1 MKRLMLTLEFPPQKG
16 GIATYVY
23 NLAKHVPPDEIV
35 VCTPPTNEVLVD
47 KKFDSEND
55 LKTFRKKSYWLLV
68 WPHWLRWLLAVWKI
82 VKTEKIDVIHIHHVL
97 PSGYIAVFFKKIFKV
112 PYVVFL
118 HGTDLRL
125 ALKNKQKVKKV
136 SYILNNASKVVVNSA
151 YLQNELKGNFKLTV
165 PVEIIFPCPSDNFLS
180 DVNYE
185 KISKLRVNFGLEG
198 KKVMISVGRL
208 VKSKGHHQLLEYI
221 PELLKSVPNLVW
233 LVVGNGEES
242 KSLVENVQ
250 KNNLQ
255 SVVRFLGEVSLDDL
269 PDYYALA
276 NIFVLLTR
284 PTERS
289 VESFGTVF
297 LEASAVGIPVVAGKC
312 GGVEEAVQEGVT
324 GYLVDSNSQNEVV
337 TSIVK
342 ILTNPNLAVEM
353 GRKGK
358 EFVLAKF
365 TWKKQIEK
373 TNL

>member
-23 NLAKHVPPDEIV
+23 NLAKHLPPDEVV
-35 VCTPPTNEVLVD
+35 VCAPPSVDKLVD
-47 KKFDSEND
+47 KKLDSENGW
-55 LKTFRKKSYWLLV
+55 KTYRKNPYWFLV

-82 VKTEKIDVIHIHHVL
+82 VKTEKIDVIHIHHIL

-125 ALKNKQKVKKV
+125 VLKNKQKVKKV

-276 NIFVLLTR
+276 NIFVLLTH